1 MWKDEADGRRSRKTY
16 LLYFCHSIYYSFQ
29 CRRRRCLCC
38 CCCFFPLCTRL
49 LRVFFSYAFFVQL
62 EFVIALTETPAVMEC
77 FWFFL
82 LCFVRW
88 LIVSVSCIGCVCAV
102 VGDFDYAPTWKCTMS
117 TLFLYLWNH
126 KIPKTIQNHNSL
138 DWILRQD
145 VNIRH
150 ILYTDCRLYLY
161 FSGINQ
167 IYAIKMNDPQ
177 IKPSNKPK
185 VKEAK
190 KNQRKHR
197 WPKNTSI
204 DTPKNVPNDIFD
216 HFLRYIVNF

>member
-29 CRRRRCLCC
+29 CRRRRCLC

-102 VGDFDYAPTWKCTMS
+102 VGDFDYAPTLKCTMS
-117 TLFLYLWNH
+117 TLFFISL
-126 KIPKTIQNHNSL
+126 KSQNPQNDTKSQFAWLNFAPRCEHSTYIIYWLCN
-138 DWILRQD
+138 
-145 VNIRH
+145 
-150 ILYTDCRLYLY
+150 LY

>member
-16 LLYFCHSIYYSFQ
+16 LLYFCHSIYFSFQ
-29 CRRRRCLCC
+29 CRRRRCLC

-49 LRVFFSYAFFVQL
+49 LRVFFSYAFFCSTWICYSANWNTCHNGMFSIFLVVLCALADRKRQL
-62 EFVIALTETPAVMEC
+62 YWVCMC
-77 FWFFL
+77 CSWWFR
-82 LCFVRW
+82 LCSNLKVYHVDSIFISFKSQNPQNDTKSQFAW
-88 LIVSVSCIGCVCAV
+88 LN
-102 VGDFDYAPTWKCTMS
+102 FAPRCEHS
-117 TLFLYLWNH
+117 TYIIYWLCN
-126 KIPKTIQNHNSL
+126 
-138 DWILRQD
+138 
-145 VNIRH
+145 
-150 ILYTDCRLYLY
+150 LY